1 MLIKDACLI
10 QECIYC
16 TRDGY
21 VLICLCSFYTTY
33 TVYHGGLMIVFLS
46 LTDNDEDKI
55 KLENMYNRYSK
66 RMFYVA
72 MDILKNEYDA
82 EDAVHNTFISIAVN
96 MDKINDIRSEETYY
110 YVMTITENTALNLLK
125 KKKGESRKTINLDFE
140 DDSWL
145 FVSDIDIAEEFV
157 SKEEYNR
164 IVDIIQSLPDIY
176 SDVLYLHYVENLTAR
191 EIASAL
197 SRKQETVRKQIV
209 RGKKMLI
216 HYLRKEGM
224 END

>member
-1 MLIKDACLI
+1 MLI
-10 QECIYC
+10 
-16 TRDGY
+16 
-21 VLICLCSFYTTY
+21 
-33 TVYHGGLMIVFLS
+33 FLS
-46 LTDNDEDKI
+46 LIDDDEGKE
-55 KLENMYNRYSK
+55 KFGALYNLYRK
-66 RMFYVA
+66 KMFFVA
-72 MDILKNEYDA
+72 NEILHNECDA
-82 EDAVHNTFISIAVN
+82 EDAVQ
-96 MDKINDIRSEETYY
+96 ETLLSLARNIKNVDVVHSKKAYY

-125 KKKGESRKTINLDFE
+125 KKKGESRKIINLDFD

-145 FVSDIDIAEEFV
+145 FVSDSDIAEEFV